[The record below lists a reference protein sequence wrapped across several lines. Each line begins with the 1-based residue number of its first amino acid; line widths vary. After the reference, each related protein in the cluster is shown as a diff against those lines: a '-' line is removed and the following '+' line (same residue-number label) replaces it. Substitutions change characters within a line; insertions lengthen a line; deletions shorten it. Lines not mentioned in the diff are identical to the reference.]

1 MNDSVVAFQAVIKT
15 YPSSAAL
22 KSLTFSVRR
31 GECYA
36 ILGRNGA
43 GKTTALR
50 CLIGLTTADLGNV
63 RVFGLD
69 PNLEAREIRQRTAY
83 LPDDPLLY
91 EHLSIVE
98 FLEYACVLW
107 NVSAALGQQRATKL
121 MSWLDLSDHKYKLI
135 RNLSRGMKQ
144 KLALAAGLL
153 HEPELIVLDEPLTG
167 VDVVSA
173 RLIKDAIHSLQNNGT
188 TVILATHQM
197 DLAEEMADRI
207 GIIHEGRIV
216 KEGSLEQI
224 RAAHP
229 SAQNLEAAVL
239 EIVR

>member
-1 MNDSVVAFQAVIKT
+1 VNDAIVEFKSAIKT
-15 YPSSAAL
+15 YPSSTAL
-22 KSLTFSVRR
+22 KDLSFSVRR
-31 GECYA
+31 GECYV

-50 CLIGLTTADLGNV
+50 CLIGLATVDLGSV
-63 RVFGLD
+63 RVFGVD
-69 PNLEAREIRQRTAY
+69 PKSDAKEIRQRTAY

-98 FLEYACVLW
+98 FLEYASVLW
-107 NVSAALGQQRATKL
+107 NVPAAMGHQRASEL
-121 MSWLDLSDHKYKLI
+121 MDWLDLSNHKEKFI

-144 KLALAAGLL
+144 KLALASGLL

-173 RLIKDAIHSLQNNGT
+173 RLIKDAIRSLQRKGA

-207 GIIHEGRIV
+207 GIIHEGRIF
-216 KEGSLEQI
+216 KEGSLGQI
-224 RAAHP
+224 RAMHP
-229 SAQNLEAAVL
+229 SAQTLETAVL
-239 EIVR
+239 EMVQ